1 MEMNSSELHYGFG
14 MNESGIFYFG
24 DEPHIIV
31 PAIFNGRPVTTIAH
45 EGFAHKD
52 ILSVQLPGT
61 LREIGSSAFKNCT
74 LLEEVSIPDGV
85 TRISGGAFQ
94 GCHSLTSI
102 TLPETVAEI
111 GSYAFDEC
119 YNLTSIQ
126 LPQSMEYISAYAFSD
141 TALQDVV
148 VPKGI
153 EFLGNFLF
161 FNCRKLQ
168 TVSLQDGLK
177 NIGNS
182 SFAGCSALEEI
193 EIPETVEMIRKDAF
207 KQCKN
212 LKNLTFYGAPAI
224 IEQSAFSGC
233 TGITYVEAPFS
244 PDMFIELYDEKR
256 EIFKNNPLKLSELP
270 VDYIRIGDVFP
281 EIDTIVWESTSTEDE
296 DTEEPFSAKQ
306 INFLQ
311 QARSFIEEEDFELAL
326 AQLTLFIS
334 LHPHDHEA
342 HLLLGQLHYLK
353 GDYIPSIEA
362 YNEAA
367 AVGITDGL
375 LLHLGHALL
384 DESFKDPSV
393 KLYKEQILDYMPTCA
408 YDMICMQV
416 AEKSLYMK
424 P

>member
-1 MEMNSSELHYGFG
+1 MEINSSELHYGFG

-31 PAIFNGRPVTTIAH
+31 PAMFNGRPVTTLAH
-45 EGFAHKD
+45 EGFANKD
-52 ILSVQLPGT
+52 ILSVQLPNT
-61 LREIGSSAFKNCT
+61 ITEIGSSAFKNCT
-74 LLEEVSIPDGV
+74 LLEYVSIPAGV
-85 TRISGGAFQ
+85 TRIGGGAFQ

-102 TLPETVAEI
+102 TLPETIVEI

-119 YNLTSIQ
+119 YNLSSIQ
-126 LPQSMEYISAYAFSD
+126 LPKRMEYISAYAFSD
-141 TALQDVV
+141 TALEEVV
-148 VPKGI
+148 VPSGI

-161 FNCRKLQ
+161 FNCRKLR
-168 TVSLQDGLK
+168 TVSLQEGLK

-193 EIPETVEMIRKDAF
+193 EIPGTVEMIRKDAF
-207 KQCKN
+207 KQCRN
-212 LKNLTFYGAPAI
+212 LKNLTFNGVLEI
-224 IEQSAFSGC
+224 IELSAFSGC

-244 PDMFIELYDEKR
+244 SDMFIELYDEKR

-281 EIDTIVWESTSTEDE
+281 DIDTILWESTSTEE
-296 DTEEPFSAKQ
+296 LAQPLPTKE

-311 QARSFIEEEDFELAL
+311 QARSFIMEGDFELAL

-334 LHPHDHEA
+334 LHPHDHDA

-367 AVGITDGL
+367 TTKITDGL

-393 KLYKEQILDYMPTCA
+393 GRYKEQVLDYMPTCA

>member
-1 MEMNSSELHYGFG
+1 MEMNPSELHYGFG

-24 DEPHIIV
+24 DEPHIVV
-31 PAIFNGRPVTTIAH
+31 PALFNGRPVTMVAH
-45 EGFAHKD
+45 EGFANKE
-52 ILSVQLPGT
+52 ILSVELPAT
-61 LREIGSSAFKNCT
+61 LIEIGSSAFKNCT
-74 LLEEVSIPDGV
+74 LLEHIVIQNGV
-85 TRISGGAFQ
+85 TRIGGAAFQ
-94 GCHSLTSI
+94 GCHSLTSL
-102 TLPETVAEI
+102 TVPETVEEI

-119 YNLTSIQ
+119 YNLSFVQ
-126 LPQSMEYISAYAFSD
+126 LPEHMEHISAYAFAD
-141 TALQDVV
+141 TALKEVT

-161 FNCRKLQ
+161 FNCRNLRTITLQ
-168 TVSLQDGLK
+168 EGLK

-182 SFAGCSALEEI
+182 SFAGCSSLEEI
-193 EIPETVEMIRKDAF
+193 EVPSTVELIRKNAF
-207 KQCKN
+207 YQCRN
-212 LKNLTFYGAPAI
+212 LKNLTFHGQLEI

-244 PDMFIELYDEKR
+244 ADLFIELYNEKR
-256 EIFKNNPLKLSELP
+256 EIFKNNPMKLSELP
-270 VDYIRIGDVFP
+270 IDYVRIGDVFP
-281 EIDTIVWESTSTEDE
+281 EINHIVWETTSL
-296 DTEEPFSAKQ
+296 EEYEQPLLPKQ
-306 INFLQ
+306 IDFLQ
-311 QARSFIEEEDFELAL
+311 QARIFIEDEDFELAL
-326 AQLTLFIS
+326 AQLTLYIS
-334 LHPHDHEA
+334 LNPHDFEA

-367 AVGITDGL
+367 SIQITDGL

-384 DESFKDPSV
+384 DESFKDSSV
-393 KLYKEQILDYMPTCA
+393 PRYKEQILDHVPACA